1 MQKPSHLTMISQ
13 SFAGTIFT
21 LEAEAIV
28 YFLMLLIIF
37 DMEVG
42 IRKFSCMGFV
52 FGGSKTGT

>member
-1 MQKPSHLTMISQ
+1 MISQ

-42 IRKFSCMGFV
+42 IRKSSCMGFV